1 MTKVRGL
8 LERIVNTAVY
18 AFIGALPVAL
28 PLAPDA
34 LSAAGWAGLTA
45 TIAAVLSLVKNLMVE
60 PAGTASANIIER
72 FAWTAGQAFF
82 AAVPATFALTVD
94 DARAVALMGVN
105 AAVSAVLSLAK
116 NLAAEGAVVEATRRA
131 TGEGAHEPDMGGG
144 YNPGGTG
151 VVASSSV
158 YGKLHGE

>member
-1 MTKVRGL
+1 MNKARGL
-8 LERIVNTAVY
+8 LERIANTAVY
-18 AFIGALPVAL
+18 AFIGALPVTL

-45 TIAAVLSLVKNLMVE
+45 AIAAVLSLIKNMLVN
-60 PAGTASANIIER
+60 PAGTASANIVER
-72 FAWTAGQAFF
+72 FAWTAAQAFF

-116 NLAAEGAVVEATRRA
+116 NLTAEGTVIEATSRAAGGGAHVPDLGGPVA
-131 TGEGAHEPDMGGG
+131 TGNEVGR
-144 YNPGGTG
+144 
-151 VVASSSV
+151 
-158 YGKLHGE
+158 